1 MRRLKEMRG
10 ALEGMDSA
18 TAALVAVVA
27 AVEPL
32 PVSPSRQAQVLL
44 RVLEGRRPRQW
55 FLRMLLRPAFALAV
69 LLLGGIATAAT
80 AAPRLQL
87 LRWGW
92 LAAHI
97 APPPVAV
104 DLPASIPIVVPSWAE
119 PAREESPRIFHLS
132 ATRPRA
138 RAGARESPAR
148 VVAAVRALRS
158 EDDPARAQRLALE
171 YLRVYPHGA
180 LAEEALAVAIDASTR
195 CQGPQTRRLAARYLR
210 IYPNGR
216 FRLLAQQALVRRPP
230 RSRYRM

>member
-10 ALEGMDSA
+10 ALEGMDPA
-18 TAALVAVVA
+18 VAALIAVVA

-32 PVSPSRQAQVLL
+32 RVSPYRQAQVLV

-80 AAPRLQL
+80 TAPRLQL

-104 DLPASIPIVVPSWAE
+104 QLAAPIRIGVPSWAE
-119 PAREESPRIFHLS
+119 PVGEAAPQTFHPRTTPPH
-132 ATRPRA
+132 A

-195 CQGPQTRRLAARYLR
+195 CQAPQTRRLAARYLR

-216 FRLLAQQALVRRPP
+216 FRRLAQQALVRPP
-230 RSRYRM
+230 